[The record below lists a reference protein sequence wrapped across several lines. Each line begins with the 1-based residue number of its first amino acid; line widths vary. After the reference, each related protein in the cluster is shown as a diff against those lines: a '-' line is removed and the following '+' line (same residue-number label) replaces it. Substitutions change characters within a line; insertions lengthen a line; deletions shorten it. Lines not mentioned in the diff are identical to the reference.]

1 MGANFLSSK
10 INFILKVGILKRYNC
25 GPMLVVQTNPTCSY
39 TRTTLDSPNPKNVKK
54 SDTWDEKPVHCIYFE
69 KFSHYGILFFIKIIS
84 YNNLGEI
91 ERSGNFY
98 FYPYPP
104 AKLFLQFSY
113 FSGAPPGPCLKFGYT
128 MEVVEAAESRVHSVQ
143 QP

>member
-1 MGANFLSSK
+1 
-10 INFILKVGILKRYNC
+10 
-25 GPMLVVQTNPTCSY
+25 MLQNLTLETKNQY
-39 TRTTLDSPNPKNVKK
+39 TV
-54 SDTWDEKPVHCIYFE
+54 YFE
-69 KFSHYGILFFIKIIS
+69 KSSHYGILFFIKIIS

-113 FSGAPPGPCLKFGYT
+113 FSGAPPPPPGHCLKFGYT
-128 MEVVEAAESRVHSVQ
+128 MEVVEAAESRTQHTAAVAATLNY
-143 QP
+143 